1 MYDYS
6 QCGQEKQWGKA
17 RECYQVGIDVDNL
30 AEEFYQSLMNGYR
43 IIEALG
49 RQDCKQK
56 PNGLQTLCKQT
67 PFRVLEGGFCRVVY
81 FPVKLSN
88 R

>member
-30 AEEFYQSLMNGYR
+30 AEEFYQHPHMMAPGIGTIS
-43 IIEALG
+43 I
-49 RQDCKQK
+49 
-56 PNGLQTLCKQT
+56 
-67 PFRVLEGGFCRVVY
+67 
-81 FPVKLSN
+81 FPVYLRLMTGFPSFQPEDA
-88 R
+88 RADLLH